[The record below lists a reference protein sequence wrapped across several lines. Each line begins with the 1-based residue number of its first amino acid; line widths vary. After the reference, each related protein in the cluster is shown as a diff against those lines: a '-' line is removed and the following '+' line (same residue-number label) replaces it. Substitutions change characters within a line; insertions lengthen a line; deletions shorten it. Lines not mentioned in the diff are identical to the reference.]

1 MNRRKFIALFG
12 STTAWPLDGWA
23 QLPAVP
29 VVGVLVSVPSSS
41 SFQDGLMAFH
51 QGLRETGFTV
61 GQNVLIEYRWGE
73 GNYDQLSTLA
83 ADLVRSKV
91 DVIVPAFGVPAA
103 LAAKAATTTIPIV
116 FLIGGDPVQVGLVAS
131 LGRPGGNA
139 SGYAGLAMVGG
150 KQWEVLFEI
159 VPNAA
164 KLGYGFLV
172 NPTHPSTEPFVRRL
186 RVEADKRGHRLIVAN
201 ARSQA
206 DFEGAF
212 ALLVEHGARALV
224 IMDEPL
230 FNVSLDQLAALA
242 IRHSVPAIAGFRRF
256 AASGGL
262 MSYGEGS
269 VATEK
274 YRFVGNYTGRILHG
288 EKPAD
293 LPVQQPT
300 KIELVINLK
309 AAKTLGLT
317 IPAALLARADE
328 LIE

>member
-23 QLPAVP
+23 RRPAVQ
-29 VVGVLVSVPSSS
+29 VVGVLLTVPPSSLAPS
-41 SFQDGLMAFH
+41 ALAALH
-51 QGLRETGFTV
+51 QGLKETGFTE
-61 GQNVLIEYRWGE
+61 GQNVLVEYRWAE
-73 GNYDQLSTLA
+73 NNYDQLSTLA
-83 ADLVRSKV
+83 ADLVRRKV
-91 DVIVPAFGVPAA
+91 DVIVTIYGVPAA

-116 FLIGGDPVQVGLVAS
+116 FMMGGDPVQLGLVAS

-139 SGYAGLAMVGG
+139 TGYGGLSMAGA

-172 NPTHPSTEPFVRRL
+172 NPTHPTAEQFVKNV
-186 RVEADKRGHRLIVAN
+186 RVEADKRGNRLIVAN

-212 ALLVEHGARALV
+212 TQLVEQGARAL
-224 IMDEPL
+224 IIQDEPL
-230 FNVSLDQLAALA
+230 FNVNLDQLAALST
-242 IRHSVPAIAGFRRF
+242 RHSIPAVAAFRRF
-256 AASGGL
+256 AALGGL
-262 MSYGEGS
+262 VSYGVG
-269 VATEK
+269 ALTDL
-274 YRFVGNYTGRILHG
+274 YHFVGNYAGRILNG

-300 KIELVINLK
+300 KFELVINLK
-309 AAKTLGLT
+309 TAKTLGLT